1 MHFYLIMKQFL
12 FIYILMRILSI
23 IQHRGSFCFARTIWG
38 KGLAPH
44 IIILVLRGRKKK
56 LWLVWSQK
64 SLGSVCFQKT
74 KINRDIVDAQTN
86 RRSIQGNKQTGPRSP
101 LFMSRTKLPS
111 ATVHVSRLC
120 RQSRDSFV
128 DSLKAYWRSV
138 FDLTG
143 VKMRQKRRR

>member
-1 MHFYLIMKQFL
+1 
-12 FIYILMRILSI
+12 MRILSI

-44 IIILVLRGRKKK
+44 IIILVLGGRKKK

-64 SLGSVCFQKT
+64 SLGSACFQKT

-86 RRSIQGNKQTGPRSP
+86 RRSIQGNKQTGQRSP

-128 DSLKAYWRSV
+128 DSLKAYWTK
-138 FDLTG
+138 DLCLTWPEWRC
-143 VKMRQKRRR
+143 VKRGGDNGWEIWPMADF